1 MNAGNAASSN
11 RLGLGLAT
19 ILVAGNLIGSGIY
32 LLPATLGAVGSISIF
47 GWLIATVGALLLA
60 GIFSILMVARPTE
73 GGLAVIAGEGLGEY
87 WGFQS
92 SILYW
97 ASCWIGNIAIALAVT
112 GYLTVFLPALVAP
125 LAAAASTAL
134 AIWVV
139 TLVALRGPRA
149 VGNFHSMTLAVGLIP
164 LIAAGTLGWIWFDPS
179 VFAQSWNVSGQQP
192 SQAVYGSLLSVFWA
206 FVGMESAVMVAR
218 MVRSPERNVPIATMG
233 GVAIAAIVYM
243 FATTAIMGVIPAGQL
258 AASSAPFALVVQQIL
273 GPVAAALVAAC
284 ALLKAA
290 GTLGGW
296 VLVTGE
302 TTRWTAAAGF
312 FPRWLA
318 RSRSDGTPMRAL
330 LAMAVLM
337 TAAVFATS
345 APTIGKQFA
354 ILINVTV
361 VLLLVVYIY
370 CSLAL
375 MRFSREF
382 SPKKRKMALIL
393 AWLSFLFCG
402 WLLAS
407 SEPTMLVV
415 TAGLLAA
422 TLPAWWLI
430 KGRRHKI
437 AAALATEL

>member
-1 MNAGNAASSN
+1 
-11 RLGLGLAT
+11 
-19 ILVAGNLIGSGIY
+19 
-32 LLPATLGAVGSISIF
+32 
-47 GWLIATVGALLLA
+47 
-60 GIFSILMVARPTE
+60 
-73 GGLAVIAGEGLGEY
+73 
-87 WGFQS
+87 
-92 SILYW
+92 
-97 ASCWIGNIAIALAVT
+97 
-112 GYLTVFLPALVAP
+112 
-125 LAAAASTAL
+125 
-134 AIWVV
+134 
-139 TLVALRGPRA
+139 
-149 VGNFHSMTLAVGLIP
+149 
-164 LIAAGTLGWIWFDPS
+164 
-179 VFAQSWNVSGQQP
+179 
-192 SQAVYGSLLSVFWA
+192 
-206 FVGMESAVMVAR
+206 
-218 MVRSPERNVPIATMG
+218 
-233 GVAIAAIVYM
+233 
-243 FATTAIMGVIPAGQL
+243 
-258 AASSAPFALVVQQIL
+258 
-273 GPVAAALVAAC
+273 
-284 ALLKAA
+284 
-290 GTLGGW
+290 
-296 VLVTGE
+296 
-302 TTRWTAAAGF
+302 
-312 FPRWLA
+312 
-318 RSRSDGTPMRAL
+318 
-330 LAMAVLM
+330 MAVLM